1 MLLLLAG
8 CQQKKITIDR
18 DEATIRFQQYQDA
31 RDIDACWALIDS
43 VEQAG
48 IWPPEMIHYHRSI
61 VYYNWDDPAAIE
73 DEPRNELLGNERL
86 LSLMSSA
93 TALTSRETI
102 AMLKAAVEKH
112 RAGAD
117 PNDDLTLM
125 CLRLSK

>member
-1 MLLLLAG
+1 MKKFSVIVALGVIVLLLLAG
-8 CQQKKITIDR
+8 CQQQKITIDR
-18 DEATIRFQQYQDA
+18 DEATIRFEQYQDA

-61 VYYNWDDPAAIE
+61 VYYNWDDPAA
-73 DEPRNELLGNERL
+73 
-86 LSLMSSA
+86 
-93 TALTSRETI
+93 
-102 AMLKAAVEKH
+102 VEKH

-125 CLRLSK
+125 CLRLAR